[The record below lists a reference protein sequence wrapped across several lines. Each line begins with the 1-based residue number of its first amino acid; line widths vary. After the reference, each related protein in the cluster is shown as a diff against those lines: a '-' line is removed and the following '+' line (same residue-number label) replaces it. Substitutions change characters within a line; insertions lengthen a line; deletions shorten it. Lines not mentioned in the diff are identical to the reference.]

1 MRIFDFF
8 QLNKKEKYIYLISN
22 VIQEAHFPLKKLK
35 KYDEN
40 LAQKYEKFLYS
51 QSENIS
57 WFDLMKDLKTLS

>member
-40 LAQKYEKFLYS
+40 LAQKYEKFLYF

-57 WFDLMKDLKTLS
+57 WIELMKDLKTLS

>member
-8 QLNKKEKYIYLISN
+8 RLNKKEKYIYLISK

-35 KYDEN
+35 KYDGN